1 MYNVGK
7 VSALIR
13 RIDLYITLKMSL
25 ILFTFR
31 MIHLIRTKT
40 RSG

>member
-1 MYNVGK
+1 MYNEGK
-7 VSALIR
+7 VNALIR
-13 RIDLYITLKMSL
+13 RIDLHITLKMSL

-31 MIHLIRTKT
+31 IMHLIRTKT